1 MLGKVEIC
9 GVNTTKLPTLTAAET
24 DALLH
29 RAKDGDAAARE
40 KLVEGN
46 LRLVLS
52 VIQRFSGRGENAD
65 DLFQVGCVGLLKAI
79 DNFDTSQNVR
89 FSTYG
94 VPMIIGEIRRYLR
107 DNSSIRVSRSMR
119 DTAYRVLQAREKLQ
133 REQQREPTVEQI
145 ARELGIRREEVVFA
159 MDAVCD
165 PVSLFE
171 PIYSDG
177 GDAVCVMD
185 QVRDTKN
192 TDEDWLEQIALKE
205 AMARLSERER
215 QILAL
220 RYSDGKTQ
228 MSMSEVYASNV
239 NSVVSINVSATTNY
253 FGQTVQTAASGTGF
267 FITEDGYILTNHH
280 VISDASSVKVTLY
293 NGETYDAKVIGS
305 DEDYDI
311 AVLKIDVTGATPV
324 VLGDSSKVAIGES
337 VAAVGNPLGELTFSM
352 SEGIVSCVNRAINV
366 DGTPFN
372 MIQVDC
378 SINPGNSGG
387 PLFNSYGEVIGIVS
401 AKYSSYSN
409 TTVEG
414 IGFAIPINDV
424 VSLVKD
430 IMTNGYVTNKA
441 YMGITPQTMTA
452 QMAQQYRYDVTEG
465 VFVCSVDP
473 DSAADKAGLKL
484 GDVITKM
491 DDTDI
496 TSYEDL
502 VAAKK
507 SYSAGDTVTLTVY
520 REGKT
525 IEVELTFDAA
535 PETTETSSSDQSTDN
550 SYNGNGGYGNGGN
563 GYYSNPWD
571 FFNNFFGYGG

>member
-1 MLGKVEIC
+1 MYEDENNLYHYSYRKG
-9 GVNTTKLPTLTAAET
+9 
-24 DALLH
+24 
-29 RAKDGDAAARE
+29 DG
-40 KLVEGN
+40 
-46 LRLVLS
+46 S
-52 VIQRFSGRGENAD
+52 
-65 DLFQVGCVGLLKAI
+65 
-79 DNFDTSQNVR
+79 DT
-89 FSTYG
+89 
-94 VPMIIGEIRRYLR
+94 I
-107 DNSSIRVSRSMR
+107 
-119 DTAYRVLQAREKLQ
+119 
-133 REQQREPTVEQI
+133 
-145 ARELGIRREEVVFA
+145 
-159 MDAVCD
+159 
-165 PVSLFE
+165 
-171 PIYSDG
+171 
-177 GDAVCVMD
+177 
-185 QVRDTKN
+185 DTKN
-192 TDEDWLEQIALKE
+192 YAEDPWEKAQDGANGKKKKGRFPGKLVAFALVCALVGGFVGAGVSAAAKVNHTGIQV
-205 AMARLSERER
+205 SDREVA
-215 QILAL
+215 QVQTLKV
-220 RYSDGKTQ
+220 DGNKQ
-228 MSMSEVYASNV
+228 MTMSEVYASNV
-239 NSVVSINVSATTNY
+239 NSVVSINVSATSTNY

-267 FITEDGYILTNHH
+267 LITEDGYILTNHH
-280 VISDASSVKVTLY
+280 VVNGASSVSVTLY
-293 NGETYDAKVIGS
+293 NGESYDAKVIGS

-324 VLGDSSKVAIGES
+324 VLGDSSKLAIGES

-387 PLFNSYGEVIGIVS
+387 PLFNSYGEVVGIVS

-491 DDTDI
+491 DDKDI
-496 TSYEDL
+496 ASYEDL

-520 REGKT
+520 SEGKT

-550 SYNGNGGYGNGGN
+550 SYNGNGGYGNGGYGNGGN

>member
-1 MLGKVEIC
+1 
-9 GVNTTKLPTLTAAET
+9 
-24 DALLH
+24 
-29 RAKDGDAAARE
+29 
-40 KLVEGN
+40 
-46 LRLVLS
+46 
-52 VIQRFSGRGENAD
+52 
-65 DLFQVGCVGLLKAI
+65 
-79 DNFDTSQNVR
+79 
-89 FSTYG
+89 
-94 VPMIIGEIRRYLR
+94 
-107 DNSSIRVSRSMR
+107 
-119 DTAYRVLQAREKLQ
+119 
-133 REQQREPTVEQI
+133 
-145 ARELGIRREEVVFA
+145 
-159 MDAVCD
+159 
-165 PVSLFE
+165 
-171 PIYSDG
+171 
-177 GDAVCVMD
+177 
-185 QVRDTKN
+185 
-192 TDEDWLEQIALKE
+192 
-205 AMARLSERER
+205 
-215 QILAL
+215 
-220 RYSDGKTQ
+220 
-228 MSMSEVYASNV
+228 MSEVYASNV

-267 FITEDGYILTNHH
+267 FITQDGYILTNHH
-280 VISDASSVKVTLY
+280 VISGASSVKVTLY
-293 NGETYDAKVIGS
+293 NGETYDATVIGS

-491 DDTDI
+491 DDKDI
-496 TSYEDL
+496 ASYEDL

-525 IEVELTFDAA
+525 IEVELTFDAT

-550 SYNGNGGYGNGGN
+550 SYNGNGGYGNGGYGNGGN

>member
-1 MLGKVEIC
+1 MYEDENNLYHYSYRKG
-9 GVNTTKLPTLTAAET
+9 
-24 DALLH
+24 
-29 RAKDGDAAARE
+29 DG
-40 KLVEGN
+40 
-46 LRLVLS
+46 S
-52 VIQRFSGRGENAD
+52 
-65 DLFQVGCVGLLKAI
+65 
-79 DNFDTSQNVR
+79 DT
-89 FSTYG
+89 
-94 VPMIIGEIRRYLR
+94 I
-107 DNSSIRVSRSMR
+107 
-119 DTAYRVLQAREKLQ
+119 
-133 REQQREPTVEQI
+133 
-145 ARELGIRREEVVFA
+145 
-159 MDAVCD
+159 
-165 PVSLFE
+165 
-171 PIYSDG
+171 
-177 GDAVCVMD
+177 
-185 QVRDTKN
+185 DTKN
-192 TDEDWLEQIALKE
+192 YAEDPWEKAQDGANGKKKKGRFPGKLVA
-205 AMARLSERER
+205 
-215 QILAL
+215 LAL
-220 RYSDGKTQ
+220 VCALVGGFVGAGVSAAAKVNHTGIQVSDREVAQVQTLKVDGSKQ
-228 MSMSEVYASNV
+228 MTMSEVYASNV
-239 NSVVSINVSATTNY
+239 NSVVSINVSATSTNY

-267 FITEDGYILTNHH
+267 LITEDGYILTNHH
-280 VISDASSVKVTLY
+280 VVDGASSVSVTLY
-293 NGETYDAKVIGS
+293 NGESYDAKVIGS

-324 VLGDSSKVAIGES
+324 VLGDSSKLAIGES

-352 SEGIVSCVNRAINV
+352 TEGIVSCVNRAINV

-387 PLFNSYGEVIGIVS
+387 PLFNSYGEVVGIVS

-441 YMGITPQTMTA
+441 YLGITPQTMTA

-473 DSAADKAGLKL
+473 DSAAAKAGLKL

-491 DDTDI
+491 DDKDI
-496 TSYEDL
+496 ASYEDL

-550 SYNGNGGYGNGGN
+550 SYNGNGGYGGYGNGGN

>member
-1 MLGKVEIC
+1 MYEDENNLYHYSYRK
-9 GVNTTKLPTLTAAET
+9 
-24 DALLH
+24 
-29 RAKDGDAAARE
+29 GDE
-40 KLVEGN
+40 QN
-46 LRLVLS
+46 P
-52 VIQRFSGRGENAD
+52 NA
-65 DLFQVGCVGLLKAI
+65 
-79 DNFDTSQNVR
+79 
-89 FSTYG
+89 
-94 VPMIIGEIRRYLR
+94 
-107 DNSSIRVSRSMR
+107 
-119 DTAYRVLQAREKLQ
+119 
-133 REQQREPTVEQI
+133 
-145 ARELGIRREEVVFA
+145 
-159 MDAVCD
+159 
-165 PVSLFE
+165 
-171 PIYSDG
+171 PI
-177 GDAVCVMD
+177 
-185 QVRDTKN
+185 DTKN
-192 TDEDWLEQIALKE
+192 YAEDPWDKNPGGSPKKKGGSGLSGKVIALALVCALVVGGFVGAGVSAAAKVNHTGIQV
-205 AMARLSERER
+205 SDREVA
-215 QILAL
+215 QVQTLKV
-220 RYSDGKTQ
+220 DGSKQ
-228 MSMSEVYASNV
+228 MTMSEVYASNV
-239 NSVVSINVSATTNY
+239 NSVVSINVSSTTNY
-253 FGQTVQTAASGTGF
+253 FGQQVETAASGTGF

-280 VISDASSVKVTLY
+280 VVSGASSVSVTLY
-293 NGETYDAKVIGS
+293 NGESYDAKVIGS

-311 AVLKIDVTGATPV
+311 AVIKIDVTGATPV
-324 VLGDSSKVAIGES
+324 VLGDSSKLAIGES

-387 PLFNSYGEVIGIVS
+387 PLFNSYGEVVGIVS

-430 IMTNGYVTNKA
+430 IMTNGYVTTKA
-441 YMGITPQTMTA
+441 YMGITPQNMTA

-473 DSAADKAGLKL
+473 DSAAAKAGLKL

-491 DDTDI
+491 DDKTI
-496 TSYEDL
+496 SSYEDL

-525 IEVELTFDAA
+525 IEVELTFDAV
-535 PETTETSSSDQSTDN
+535 PESAEASNSDQSTDN
-550 SYNGNGGYGNGGN
+550 SYNGNGYYSDGSS

-571 FFNNFFGYGG
+571 FFNNFFGNNG

>member
-1 MLGKVEIC
+1 MYEDENNLYHYSYRKG
-9 GVNTTKLPTLTAAET
+9 
-24 DALLH
+24 
-29 RAKDGDAAARE
+29 DG
-40 KLVEGN
+40 
-46 LRLVLS
+46 
-52 VIQRFSGRGENAD
+52 SGT
-65 DLFQVGCVGLLKAI
+65 I
-79 DNFDTSQNVR
+79 
-89 FSTYG
+89 
-94 VPMIIGEIRRYLR
+94 
-107 DNSSIRVSRSMR
+107 
-119 DTAYRVLQAREKLQ
+119 
-133 REQQREPTVEQI
+133 
-145 ARELGIRREEVVFA
+145 
-159 MDAVCD
+159 
-165 PVSLFE
+165 
-171 PIYSDG
+171 
-177 GDAVCVMD
+177 
-185 QVRDTKN
+185 DTKN
-192 TDEDWLEQIALKE
+192 YAEDPWDKNQGDKTPKKKGGMTGKIVA
-205 AMARLSERER
+205 
-215 QILAL
+215 LAL
-220 RYSDGKTQ
+220 VCALVGGFVGAGVSGATTKVNKTSVQVSDREVAQVQTVKVDGKTQ

-253 FGQTVQTAASGTGF
+253 FGQTVETAASGTGF

-280 VISDASSVKVTLY
+280 VVDGASSVSVTLY

-352 SEGIVSCVNRAINV
+352 SEGIVSCVNRAVNV

-414 IGFAIPINDV
+414 IGFAIPIDDV
-424 VSLVKD
+424 LAMVKD

-441 YMGITPQTMTA
+441 YIGITPQTMNA
-452 QMAQQYRYDVTEG
+452 QMAQQFRYDVTQG
-465 VFVCSVDP
+465 VFVCSVEP
-473 DSAADKAGLKL
+473 GSAAEKAGLQM
-484 GDVITKM
+484 GDVITKI
-491 DDTDI
+491 DDKTI

-507 SYSAGDTVTLTVY
+507 SYSAGDTATFTIY

-525 IEVELTFDAA
+525 QTVELTFDAA
-535 PETTETSSSDQSTDN
+535 PQTQETAQDSSQQQQQGGS
-550 SYNGNGGYGNGGN
+550 NGGY
-563 GYYSNPWD
+563 YYNPWD
-571 FFNNFFGYGG
+571 FFNSFFGNGYYGSSYSGESRDAA